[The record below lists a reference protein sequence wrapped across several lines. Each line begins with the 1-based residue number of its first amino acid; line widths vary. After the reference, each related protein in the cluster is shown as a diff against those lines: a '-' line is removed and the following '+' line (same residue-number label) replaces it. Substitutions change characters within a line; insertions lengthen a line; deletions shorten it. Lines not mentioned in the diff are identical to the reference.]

1 MVTMFQILIAL
12 LLTRYSFAGDYVGV
26 LVTFT
31 TRFWQS
37 EIAEFLTSNASCSIA
52 PKDFIWRNNH
62 AAVAVPTD
70 FGIVRIPADEAVYE
84 NFKKCV
90 HDKVHYVKRVEIDGS
105 PYSRNPQSLSRMEQS
120 KFYYPDTDSSSQDAS
135 LSAYDQKGFEVIRP
149 PKAVVQE
156 SGRRRLQ
163 YNPKYFIP
171 ASASTKM
178 NNMGYMGQGVN
189 VAIFDSGLND
199 HHPHFK
205 NIRLRSNWTSDN
217 TVDDM
222 VGHGS
227 FVAGVVAGQYPEC
240 PGIAPESSIYIF
252 RVFSTVQQS
261 YTSWF
266 LDAFNYALHLDID
279 VINFSIG
286 GPDYSDSP
294 FTDKIN
300 ELSANGI
307 IIISAVGEDLISFH
321 SLYSPKN
328 SIANIAAYT

>member
-1 MVTMFQILIAL
+1 MVITFQILIAL
-12 LLTRYSFAGDYVGV
+12 LLNRYCFAGDYIGV

-37 EIAEFLTSNASCSIA
+37 EISEFLTSNASCSVA
-52 PKDFIWRNNH
+52 PKDFIWRSNRV
-62 AAVAVPTD
+62 AVAVPTD

-84 NFKKCV
+84 KFKKCV
-90 HDKVHYVKRVEIDGS
+90 HDKVHSVKRVAIDGS
-105 PYSRNPQSLSRMEQS
+105 PFSRNPQSLSRMEQS
-120 KFYYPDTDSSSQDAS
+120 KFYYPDKGSSSHDAS
-135 LSAYDQKGFEVIRP
+135 HNKEGFKVIRP
-149 PKAVVQE
+149 PKTIVQKRN
-156 SGRRRLQ
+156 SRKLQ

-178 NNMGYMGQGVN
+178 NKMGYMGQGVN

-205 NIRLRSNWTSDN
+205 NVRLRSNWTSDN

-227 FVAGVVAGQYPEC
+227 FVAGVVAGQFPGC
-240 PGIAPESSIYIF
+240 PGIAPKSNLYIF

-307 IIISAVGEDLISFH
+307 IVISAVGRFQFTSH
-321 SLYSPKN
+321 YSNVVRLKLN
-328 SIANIAAYT
+328 

>member
-1 MVTMFQILIAL
+1 MIFQILIAL
-12 LLTRYSFAGDYVGV
+12 LLTRYNFAGDYIGI

-37 EIAEFLTSNASCSIA
+37 EISEFLTLNASCSAA
-52 PKDFIWRNNH
+52 PKDFVWRSNH

-70 FGIVRIPADEAVYE
+70 FGIVRIPADEATYE
-84 NFKKCV
+84 KFKKCIHDEV
-90 HDKVHYVKRVEIDGS
+90 HHVKRIEIDGF
-105 PYSRNPQSLSRMEQS
+105 PHSRSRQSLSFFEQS
-120 KFYYPDTDSSSQDAS
+120 KLYYSDAGSSSQDAS
-135 LSAYDQKGFEVIRP
+135 LRACNRGGFKVIKPPNTIVQK
-149 PKAVVQE
+149 
-156 SGRRRLQ
+156 SGRRKLQ
-163 YNPKYFIP
+163 HNQRRFIP

-178 NNMGYMGQGVN
+178 NKMGYVGQGVN

-199 HHPHFK
+199 HHSHFK
-205 NIRLRSNWTSDN
+205 NIRLRSNWTSDK

-227 FVAGVVAGQYPEC
+227 FVAGVVAGQSAEC
-240 PGIAPESSIYIF
+240 PGIAPESNLYIF

-300 ELSANGI
+300 ELSVNGI
-307 IIISAVGEDLISFH
+307 IVISAVGE
-321 SLYSPKN
+321 N
-328 SIANIAAYT
+328 

>member
-1 MVTMFQILIAL
+1 MILQILIAL
-12 LLTRYSFAGDYVGV
+12 LLTRYNFAGDYIGV

-37 EIAEFLTSNASCSIA
+37 EISEFLTSNASCSVD
-52 PKDFIWRNNH
+52 PKDFVWRSNH
-62 AAVAVPTD
+62 AAVAIPTD
-70 FGIVRIPADEAVYE
+70 FGIVRIPADEAAYE
-84 NFKKCV
+84 KFKKCV
-90 HDKVHYVKRVEIDGS
+90 HDRVHHVKRVEIDGS
-105 PYSRNPQSLSRMEQS
+105 PYSRNLQSVSRLDQS
-120 KFYYPDTDSSSQDAS
+120 KFYYSDTGSSSKDAS
-135 LSAYDQKGFEVIRP
+135 LSEYYKGGFNIVRP
-149 PKAVVQE
+149 PNTVEQKN
-156 SGRRRLQ
+156 GRRKLQ
-163 YNPKYFIP
+163 NNPKNFMP
-171 ASASTKM
+171 ASVSTKM
-178 NNMGYMGQGVN
+178 NKMGYLGQGVN

-199 HHPHFK
+199 HHSHFK
-205 NIRLRSNWTSDN
+205 NVRLRSNWTSDN

-227 FVAGVVAGQYPEC
+227 FVAGVVAGQFPEC
-240 PGIAPESSIYIF
+240 PGIAPESNIFIF

-307 IIISAVGEDLISFH
+307 IVISAVGEDFISFTFNVIIFN
-321 SLYSPKN
+321 LTLFERFV
-328 SIANIAAYT
+328 I